1 MVDFCLESKSF
12 FIRLILGSVQKR
24 YLIMLSGQITP
35 SGDINTWGNPFIV
48 WWIAFRKSR
57 QFVRILQND
66 IRKKNR
72 STSLLNVK
80 CDCAIY
86 FQNTVEITNSPY
98 VCFRNW
104 MLRSWCVLNYW
115 KFARRVSRFEAFAW
129 FYFSAEFHPPNIWI
143 IRKLRAI
150 LEAMCV
156 CIVKHVRLPCCK
168 KNQTNKYLLTE
179 S

>member
-66 IRKKNR
+66 IRKKKQINISSKR
-72 STSLLNVK
+72 QVWLCDLFSEHCRNYKFSICVFPKLNV
-80 CDCAIY
+80 AILMR
-86 FQNTVEITNSPY
+86 FELLKIRAASFPFWSIRVILFFGRVSPAEY
-98 VCFRNW
+98 
-104 MLRSWCVLNYW
+104 LNYS
-115 KFARRVSRFEAFAW
+115 KAPR
-129 FYFSAEFHPPNIWI
+129 Y
-143 IRKLRAI
+143 IRGY
-150 LEAMCV
+150 
-156 CIVKHVRLPCCK
+156 VRMHC
-168 KNQTNKYLLTE
+168 
-179 S
+179 